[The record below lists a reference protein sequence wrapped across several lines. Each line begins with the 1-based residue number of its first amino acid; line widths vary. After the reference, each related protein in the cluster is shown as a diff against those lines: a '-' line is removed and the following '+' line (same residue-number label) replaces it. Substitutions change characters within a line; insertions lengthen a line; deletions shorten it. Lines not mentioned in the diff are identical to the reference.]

1 LRTAIKADEKAGVPM
16 KVKDIMVIDV
26 ATLGVEDEL
35 SLANDIMKLGR
46 IRHLPVVEGKKLVGI
61 LSERDLFRSSLV
73 EALGHEPGKARDVMK
88 AIRIQDIMVKNLVT
102 VSPAADVKEAVQLM
116 LKYKIGCIPVV
127 AGEELIGL
135 VTETD
140 ILRLFLKE

>member
-1 LRTAIKADEKAGVPM
+1 M
-16 KVKDIMVIDV
+16 QVKDIMVRDV
-26 ATLGVEDEL
+26 ATLSVGDEL

-88 AIRIQDIMVKNLVT
+88 AVRIQDIMIKNLVT
-102 VSPAADVKEAVQLM
+102 VSAEADVREAVQLM
-116 LKYKIGCIPVV
+116 LTHKIGCIPVV
-127 AGEELIGL
+127 ARGELIGL

-140 ILRLFLKE
+140 VLRLFLQD

>member
-1 LRTAIKADEKAGVPM
+1 M
-16 KVKDIMVIDV
+16 KVKDIMVRDV
-26 ATLGVEDEL
+26 ATLDVGDEL

-102 VSPAADVKEAVQLM
+102 IPPDADVKEVVQLM
-116 LKYKIGCIPVV
+116 LKYKIGCVPVV
-127 AGEELIGL
+127 AGNELIGL

-140 ILRLFLKE
+140 ILMLCLKD

>member
-1 LRTAIKADEKAGVPM
+1 MTCSKAAGKTGVPM
-16 KVKDIMVIDV
+16 KVKDIMVRDV
-26 ATLGVEDEL
+26 ATLGVGDEL

-88 AIRIQDIMVKNLVT
+88 AIRIQDIMVKILVT
-102 VSPAADVKEAVQLM
+102 VSPEATVKEAVQLM

-127 AGEELIGL
+127 VKDELIGL

-140 ILRLFLKE
+140 ILRLCLED

>member
-1 LRTAIKADEKAGVPM
+1 M
-16 KVKDIMVIDV
+16 KVKDIMVRDV
-26 ATLGVEDEL
+26 ATLDVGEEL

-88 AIRIQDIMVKNLVT
+88 AIRIQDIMIKNLIT
-102 VSPAADVKEAVQLM
+102 ITPDANVKEVVQLM
-116 LKYKIGCIPVV
+116 LKYKIGCVPVV
-127 AGEELIGL
+127 AGGELIGL

-140 ILRLFLKE
+140 ILMLCLKD